1 MKTFDTSVWL
11 SATGMLLGSQAD
23 MDDVVRAVEKIHK
36 NSAKLRTG

>member
-11 SATGMLLGSQAD
+11 STTGMLLGSKAD

-36 NSAKLRTG
+36 HSDRLRTA